1 METLTRRAR
10 RPRLAGP
17 QAPEQVDVQGGSF
30 VTRLAQAWF
39 EGWQKFASVAGGRAQ
54 DLVGGNPWHR
64 S

>member
-10 RPRLAGP
+10 RPRLADA
-17 QAPEQVDVQGGSF
+17 APGQVDVQP
-30 VTRLAQAWF
+30 VWLATRLAQAWF
-39 EGWQKFASVAGGRAQ
+39 DGWQKFASVAGGRAQ